1 MELGK
6 KADEGVWNMRA
17 STVNAYYDN
26 GMNALFIPAGIMQRP
41 FFSHDFPLEQNFGG
55 IGAIMGHEMTHGF
68 DNTGAK
74 FDEDSNMQDWWSKP
88 VKKEFKK
95 RTKCI
100 KQLYDGFEIAG
111 VSIQGESTLG
121 ENIAD
126 FGGLKIAYQAYLSW
140 YKDTAGGDAPALS
153 KKLFFIS
160 YGQNW
165 CDKEREKTQM
175 MSIDGDSHSPNPF
188 RTNGVVSQNVD
199 FAEVFSCPAGSPMN
213 PMHKC
218 VMWAQVGDEGSE
230 ELVAASSDGVASKD
244 SLHKLTPKQRF
255 RRVLATRASGR
266 REIGDTNSEFVRPV
280 PTQVVRAPLA
290 LAQQR

>member
-1 MELGK
+1 
-6 KADEGVWNMRA
+6 
-17 STVNAYYDN
+17 
-26 GMNALFIPAGIMQRP
+26 MNALFIPAGIMQRP

-230 ELVAASSDGVASKD
+230 ELVVASSDGVASKD